1 MSYPSYALKR
11 VLSSVFILFS
21 ASVVIFSI
29 IRLIPGDPAALALG
43 EAATPEALERLRI
56 EMGLNLPIWEQ
67 YVMWITNML
76 TLEIGEGM
84 ISGYPIGA
92 LLEVRFPRSLQLAFT
107 ALIIA
112 VGLAIPLGV
121 TAAVNR
127 NTNRDYIALLFSQ
140 AGISVPSFLVGI
152 ILILVF
158 AGWLKWFPTTGYRS
172 LTEDPLGNLYHLVLP
187 SVAMGL
193 INAAILTRFVRS
205 EMLDVL
211 NEDYVKTARAF
222 GHPRK
227 RIIRK
232 YVMKNAMIPTITVI
246 GLRFGGII
254 GGVVVIET
262 VFVYPGIGLMILD
275 SLLARDYTT
284 LQVALLLVATAFILV
299 NLVVDLLY
307 GWLDPRIKY

>member
-1 MSYPSYALKR
+1 MSYPSYVLKR
-11 VLSSVFILFS
+11 VLSSTFILFA
-21 ASVVIFSI
+21 ASVAIFSI

-43 EAATPEALERLRI
+43 EAATPAALERVRI
-56 EMGLNLPIWEQ
+56 QMGLHLPIWEQ
-67 YVMWITNML
+67 YLVWITDIMFL
-76 TLEIGEGM
+76 DVGESL
-84 ISGYPIGA
+84 ISGYPIA
-92 LLEVRFPRSLQLAFT
+92 TLLEVRFPRSLQLAFS

-112 VGLAIPLGV
+112 VALAIPLGV

-127 NTNRDYIALLFSQ
+127 NTRRDYIALVFSQ

-158 AGWLKWFPTTGYRS
+158 AGWLNLFPATGYQP
-172 LTEDPLGNLYHLVLP
+172 LFEDPLGNLHHLILP
-187 SVAMGL
+187 AFAMGL

-222 GHPRK
+222 GHPQK

-284 LQVALLLVATAFILV
+284 LQVSLLLVATAFILV
-299 NLVVDLLY
+299 NLIVDLLY

>member
-1 MSYPSYALKR
+1 MSYPSYVLKR
-11 VLSSVFILFS
+11 VLSSTFILFA
-21 ASVVIFSI
+21 ASVAIFSI
-29 IRLIPGDPAALALG
+29 IRLIPGDPASLALG
-43 EAATPEALERLRI
+43 EAATPEALERVRI
-56 EMGLNLPIWEQ
+56 QMGLHLPIWEQ
-67 YVMWITNML
+67 YVAWITDIMFL
-76 TLEIGEGM
+76 DVGESL
-84 ISGYPIGA
+84 ISGYPIA
-92 LLEVRFPRSLQLAFT
+92 TLLEVRFPRSLQLAFS
-107 ALIIA
+107 ALFIA
-112 VGLAIPLGV
+112 VVLAIPLGV

-127 NTNRDYIALLFSQ
+127 NTRRDYVALVFSQ

-152 ILILVF
+152 ILILVLS
-158 AGWLKWFPTTGYRS
+158 GWLNLFPATGYQP
-172 LTEDPLGNLYHLVLP
+172 LFEDPIGNLHHLILP
-187 SVAMGL
+187 AFAMGL

-222 GHPRK
+222 GHPQK

-284 LQVALLLVATAFILV
+284 LQVSLLLVATAFIFV
-299 NLVVDLLY
+299 NLIVDLLY